1 MKGCFS
7 VRLSQIFATGC
18 SNHITSSPQRA
29 LHTDKNGGQGKF
41 EVVIL
46 LASFERQKTK

>member
-18 SNHITSSPQRA
+18 SNHITSLPQRA